1 MQTGEDTQGL
11 RKIIDFTRLISIFIL
26 AIHFYI
32 CCYYAFA
39 QWHWTANITDR
50 IIGNIAKTGLF
61 TNWWKPKLAAL
72 LCLFISLV
80 GVKGKKDEKINYK
93 SIIAYLLSGLLIYW
107 ISILCFYLQTGLA
120 LIAIAYIALTGIGY
134 LLMVTGGTWLSRIL
148 KEKLN
153 KDIFNSENETF
164 PQEER
169 KLENEY
175 SINLPAKYNLKGKTR
190 DSWINFINPFRGLL
204 VAGTPGAG
212 KSYFV
217 IRHIIDQHIKKGF
230 SMFLYDFKYDDLSKI
245 AYNRLLQYK
254 ANYKIKPAFYV
265 INFDDLNHTHRCNP
279 LDPEGMNDITDATE
293 ASRTIMLGLN
303 REWIK
308 KQGDFFVES
317 PINFLTA
324 IIWYLRKYEGGKYC
338 TLPHVIELMQA
349 DYDRLF
355 SILLKQP
362 EITALINPF
371 ISAYNNNAKAQLEG
385 QVASAKIGL
394 ARLASPQLYYVL
406 SGNDFSLDVNNP
418 NEPKIICVG
427 NNPQKLQIYGA
438 VLSLYISRMI
448 KLVNRKGQLKS
459 SLIFDEFPTIFF
471 NNMDSLIA
479 TARSNKVATT
489 LAVQDFS
496 QLKKDYGA
504 EQADVITG
512 IVGNIISGQVTGDTA
527 KTLADNFGK
536 IVQDKNSLTIN
547 SGDTSFSK
555 ATQLDYAIP
564 ASKIAALS
572 SGEFVGMVSDNPEQ
586 KIRLKMFH
594 SAIQNNHEAIGKEE
608 TSFKPIPVVS
618 CVSEETVSETYAQI
632 KDEIAELF
640 KNELATLDKEDEISS
655 PKADLKVNA
664 IKPGEKPLS
673 KKRRRQISK
682 RNRQREREN
691 MRKVKQ
697 ADANKSSGNDGKPVS
712 IVKNDDM
719 EQAMSM

>member
-1 MQTGEDTQGL
+1 MQTGEDIQGL
-11 RKIIDFTRLISIFIL
+11 RKIVEFTRLISIFIL

-32 CCYYAFA
+32 LCYQAFEN
-39 QWHWTANITDR
+39 WHWTATITDR
-50 IIGNIAKTGLF
+50 IVGNVAKTGLF
-61 TNWWKPKLAAL
+61 NNWWKPKLAGL
-72 LCLFISLV
+72 LCLVISLI
-80 GVKGKKDEKINYK
+80 GVKGKKDEKINWK
-93 SIIAYLLSGLLIYW
+93 SITAYLISGLLIYW
-107 ISILCFYLQTGLA
+107 IAVLCFYLPVEA
-120 LIAIAYIALTGIGY
+120 NIIAILYMVLTGTGY
-134 LLMVTGGTWLSRIL
+134 LLMMTGGAWLTRLL

-153 KDIFNSENETF
+153 KDIFNQENETF

-175 SINLPAKYNLKGKTR
+175 SINLPAKYNLKGKVR
-190 DSWINFINPFRGLL
+190 DSWINFINPFRGMLI
-204 VAGTPGAG
+204 AGTPGAG

-230 SMFLYDFKYDDLSKI
+230 SMFLYDFKFDDLSKI
-245 AYNRLLQYK
+245 AYNKLLQYK
-254 ANYKIKPAFYV
+254 NNYKAKPQFYL
-265 INFDDLNHTHRCNP
+265 INFDDLNRTHRCNP
-279 LDPEGMNDITDATE
+279 LDPDGMSDITDATE

-303 REWIK
+303 REWIR

-324 IIWYLRKYEGGKYC
+324 IIWYLRKYEDGKYC

-355 SILLKQP
+355 AVLLKEP

-371 ISAYNNNAKAQLEG
+371 ISAYNQGAKQQLEG
-385 QVASAKIGL
+385 QIASAKIGL
-394 ARLASPQLYYVL
+394 ARLASPALYYVL
-406 SGNDFSLDVNNP
+406 SGSDFKLDLNNP
-418 NEPKIICVG
+418 DEPKIICLG

-448 KLVNRKGQLKS
+448 KLVNQKGRLKS
-459 SLIFDEFPTIFF
+459 SLIFDEFPTIYF
-471 NNMDSLIA
+471 NNIDSLIA

-527 KTLADNFGK
+527 KKLSENFGK

-547 SGDTSFSK
+547 SSDTSISK

-572 SGEFVGMVSDNPEQ
+572 SGEFVGMVADNPEQ
-586 KIRLKMFH
+586 EIELKMFH
-594 SAIQNNHEAIGKEE
+594 SRIQNDHEALAKEE
-608 TSFKPIPVVS
+608 AAYKPIPVVEL
-618 CVSEETVSETYAQI
+618 VSEEMVRETYAQI
-632 KDEIAELF
+632 KVDIAELF
-640 KNELATLDKEDEISS
+640 KKELAALDKE
-655 PKADLKVNA
+655 
-664 IKPGEKPLS
+664 KPENDKQNTATSKGDGKPLS
-673 KKRRRQISK
+673 RRQQKRQEKLGRRNERANLRKLKNENNNKTVSGRNGQSK
-682 RNRQREREN
+682 
-691 MRKVKQ
+691 
-697 ADANKSSGNDGKPVS
+697 SP
-712 IVKNDDM
+712 VKNDDT
-719 EQAMSM
+719 EQTLSM